1 MLIIFLIYHKEFH
14 KMNNLCVSYVRMY
27 ILYKKKKKKSVY
39 IRTYIHTYKKKPYLS
54 YKKKKSL
61 FVFSRA
67 IERSLR
73 LGGRRG

>member
-1 MLIIFLIYHKEFH
+1 MCVCIFYIY
-14 KMNNLCVSYVRMY
+14 
-27 ILYKKKKKKSVY
+27 KKKKKSVY
-39 IRTYIHTYKKKPYLS
+39 IRTYIHTYKKKTLFVLL
-54 YKKKKSL
+54 KKKSL

>member
-1 MLIIFLIYHKEFH
+1 MCVLCAYVYSIY
-14 KMNNLCVSYVRMY
+14 
-27 ILYKKKKKKSVY
+27 IKKKKSVY